1 MTPLDMPDHIVRLM
15 WMLVMTIWLGAATET
30 GTPVETKRDRRS
42 DVAVVSVW
50 IGWLV
55 LLVRNLGDGPQ
66 LFPRVMFV
74 RLIGVGVT
82 FAGLAFAVWA
92 RFYLGRNWSA
102 YISLTLDH
110 KLIRTGPYALVR
122 HPIYSG
128 FMFALIGSVLNF
140 GHLRSLIA
148 AALVI
153 AAWVYKSGLEEDF
166 MLGHFGADYERY
178 RHDVK
183 RLIPKVW

>member
-1 MTPLDMPDHIVRLM
+1 MPDHIVRLM
-15 WMLVMTIWLGAATET
+15 WMLVMTIWVGAATET
-30 GTPVETKRDRRS
+30 GMPVSTKRDRRS
-42 DVAVVSVW
+42 DAAVVAVW
-50 IGWLV
+50 IGWLA
-55 LLVRNLGDGPQ
+55 LLVRKFGDGPQ
-66 LFPRVMFV
+66 LLPRIMFV

-82 FAGLAFAVWA
+82 FAGLAFAVCA

-102 YISLTLDH
+102 YISLALAH

-148 AALVI
+148 AALIV

-166 MLGHFGADYERY
+166 MLEHFGADYEQY